1 MCEMWRF
8 YASLQANLWVKR
20 QLHVHHKQSTS
31 LCRHSWLT
39 TPRTTLTS
47 SWKSMERSDGCQE
60 KIVPRSETHPQKGQ
74 THPAATGCADAAAV
88 PKPRAALTRRR
99 MGHLYRPAQSPADR
113 KNVRGPLGVSG
124 TLYAAGARSGG
135 HGETPRHGD
144 RRLECRPLSGRGTR
158 AAAARTEHHVAGR
171 GPHGFPGADAGDG
184 RTERTGLCAVH
195 EVYLEL

>member
-8 YASLQANLWVKR
+8 YASLQANLWVKEH
-20 QLHVHHKQSTS
+20 LHVHHKHSTS

-60 KIVPRSETHPQKGQ
+60 KIVPRSETRPEKGQ
-74 THPAATGCADAAAV
+74 AHPAFTGGTGSSAF
-88 PKPRAALTRRR
+88 PKPLATLTQRG
-99 MGHLYRPAQSPADR
+99 MGQLYRPAQSPPDR

-124 TLYAAGARSGG
+124 ALYAAGTRSGG

-144 RRLECRPLSGRGTR
+144 RRLECSPLSGRGTR
-158 AAAARTEHHVAGR
+158 AAAARTEHHVAGG
-171 GPHGFPGADAGDG
+171 GPHGFPSADSGDD
-184 RTERTGLCAVH
+184 RA
-195 EVYLEL
+195 